1 MFKKRY
7 TRYYKKPLINHQIR
21 AKKVRLIDAAGKQ
34 IGVIS
39 LEEAVK
45 KAKTSGLDLIQVTE
59 KVCPPVCKILDYGKY
74 LYKEEKKK
82 KPTASQKS
90 REIKG
95 IRLRFNIAE
104 HDIETRVL
112 QTEKFLKQGNKVK
125 IEMNLRGRERAL
137 QGFAKDKINKFLKTL
152 GKKIPYKTEREL
164 KKEPRGLTI
173 IISKDQHA
181 KIKD

>member
-34 IGVIS
+34 IGVIA
-39 LEEAVK
+39 LEEAIK
-45 KAKTSGLDLIQVTE
+45 KAKENGLDLIQVTE

-82 KPTASQKS
+82 KSS
-90 REIKG
+90 RKGGEIKG

-104 HDIETRVL
+104 HDVETRIR

-137 QGFAKDKINKFLKTL
+137 QNFAKDKIAQFLKKL
-152 GKKIPYKTEREL
+152 EEKIPYKIEREL

-173 IISKDQHA
+173 IISKNQHG
-181 KIKD
+181 KIKE